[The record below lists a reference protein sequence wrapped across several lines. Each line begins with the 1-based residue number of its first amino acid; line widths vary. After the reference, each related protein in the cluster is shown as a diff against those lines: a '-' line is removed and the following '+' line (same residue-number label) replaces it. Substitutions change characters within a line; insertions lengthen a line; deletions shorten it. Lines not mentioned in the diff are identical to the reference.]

1 MKFSFII
8 PAKNEE
14 NAIELCITS
23 IRHQNF
29 ESSLIEIIVIDDY
42 SSDNTAQVAKS
53 LNATVLTPNLP
64 LGKTSR
70 AHNKN
75 FVVQYSRGEYLIF
88 LDAHIILPSEDWLS
102 NVATVIKHNISE
114 NNLFLASFPAIP
126 PPELT
131 LLLNTFS
138 REEVKTI
145 SLSVSQATKGLDQFV
160 GGSMV
165 ISKEA
170 FIKLGGFPIV
180 PASEDIG
187 LYRNAITN
195 GIKYVF
201 GFELWVWHLDKKLQS
216 TKFWLKRN
224 LKEGYFSTAYSWS
237 NPNKFGKIYSFLL
250 GIS

>member
-75 FVVQYSRGEYLIF
+75 FAVQYSRGEYLIF
-88 LDAHIILPSEDWLS
+88 RLC
-102 NVATVIKHNISE
+102 
-114 NNLFLASFPAIP
+114 
-126 PPELT
+126 
-131 LLLNTFS
+131 LL
-138 REEVKTI
+138 
-145 SLSVSQATKGLDQFV
+145 
-160 GGSMV
+160 
-165 ISKEA
+165 
-170 FIKLGGFPIV
+170 
-180 PASEDIG
+180 IG
-187 LYRNAITN
+187 
-195 GIKYVF
+195 
-201 GFELWVWHLDKKLQS
+201 
-216 TKFWLKRN
+216 
-224 LKEGYFSTAYSWS
+224 
-237 NPNKFGKIYSFLL
+237 
-250 GIS
+250 